1 MARAI
6 AEAEVQHVR
15 KPVPAAGEL
24 SIPVPVPEMNRSY
37 EDIVAGIT
45 ERAKDESAR

>member
-6 AEAEVQHVR
+6 AEVEVQHVR

-24 SIPVPVPEMNRSY
+24 PIPVSEMNRSY
-37 EDIVAGIT
+37 EDIVAGIA